1 MRQEEYEY
9 LVAGHLLRSPNFAAR
24 NAPLIEQVLDS
35 FFGRFDLRMVIRY
48 GVNYYNKKGKLLSKA
63 ALKADL
69 SLKERPQSRVHPNT
83 FCSVVDRIWASNLE
97 DEEHVQSTLAKEIQT
112 RMLSSVDAESLLQSG
127 RVEEYLR
134 FCNEVQKI
142 SNPDENGAVRFCDGL
157 WDIMSNPAEGI
168 PTGFPT
174 LDNALQGGGL
184 CPGELLIV
192 QGKYNVGKTQCLH
205 HMARVAALIHNVPT
219 LVISLETSRRNT
231 LMRLY
236 RGAVGWDDLAIN
248 NDPTGF
254 KKAIMDQYVDAPL
267 HVIYSPPG
275 TYTRER
281 LEVDVDR
288 VEQKY
293 GYGIKFIARDYGELM
308 KRASEGHEGVRSSY
322 SEFKALL
329 GKKEITGIDAAQE
342 NRYGQISY
350 FNLKKDCDVTLEIS
364 GSSYSPILA
373 CVVGRNREG
382 RAGDQFV
389 LRVTRNTGQTEE
401 YYPSIG

>member
-192 QGKYNVGKTQCLH
+192 QGK
-205 HMARVAALIHNVPT
+205 
-219 LVISLETSRRNT
+219 ETSRRNT

-382 RAGDQFV
+382 RAGDQFA
-389 LRVTRNTGQTEE
+389 LRVNRNTGQMEE
-401 YYPSIG
+401 YSPSIAEVEDAAASV